1 MPNGI
6 LNYGFVIFFF
16 FGNPVFFVV
25 DWKVFRKDTMNV
37 IMIKEEMQLHYLMKF
52 YKNIEIHS
60 LISGEITIHYMI
72 KGEITIG
79 ITGIL
84 KWLIIKLI
92 LLELIRYNKM

>member
-16 FGNPVFFVV
+16 LGNPVFFVV

-37 IMIKEEMQLHYLMKF
+37 IIIKEEMQLHYLMKF

-60 LISGEITIHYMI
+60 LIRGEITIHYMI

-92 LLELIRYNKM
+92 LLELIKYNKM